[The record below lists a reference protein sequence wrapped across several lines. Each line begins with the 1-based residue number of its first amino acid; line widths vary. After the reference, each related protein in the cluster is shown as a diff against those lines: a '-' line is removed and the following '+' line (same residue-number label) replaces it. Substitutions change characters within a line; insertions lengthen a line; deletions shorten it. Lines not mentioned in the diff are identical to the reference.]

1 MCMHRVRL
9 RLGSGSLKGSGA
21 SDCVCFL
28 WVTSSQAHA
37 MQIAITNYFLFVE
50 HGGVFSCSPGT
61 EVSINSCEGG
71 GRKGTR
77 TLLLS
82 CYSEVWLVA
91 LMITPNWEVWPVRW
105 CIGII

>member
-1 MCMHRVRL
+1 TSYSSEWVKEILVQITGLTERSDPCGSKKLSENCLFISWPMCMHRVRL

-61 EVSINSCEGG
+61 EVGG
-71 GRKGTR
+71 P
-77 TLLLS
+77 S
-82 CYSEVWLVA
+82 
-91 LMITPNWEVWPVRW
+91 
-105 CIGII
+105 